1 MSNPWNFNTRIL
13 GPNPKESALTL
24 EELDSSLLFLSY
36 SLETAGPVTASYA
49 LTASYVQTAQ
59 TASYALTASYV
70 QTAQTASYVLNAV
83 SASYSATSSYAA
95 TSTNA
100 LSATSASY
108 ILATDIDGSTLGS
121 YTDDTAAAIG
131 GVPLYGLYRNG
142 NVVLIRIV

>member
-59 TASYALTASYV
+59 TASYA
-70 QTAQTASYVLNAV
+70 LNAV

>member
-49 LTASYVQTAQ
+49 
-59 TASYALTASYV
+59 
-70 QTAQTASYVLNAV
+70 LNAV

-142 NVVLIRIV
+142 NAVLIRIV